1 MTAPFGVVALIAAR
15 NEAGRIGDTVR
26 AAATIPH
33 VDRIYV
39 VENGSTDRTV
49 QEARE
54 AGAWVLTAPGGM
66 GKGQALE
73 GALRRV
79 SAEVY
84 LLLDGDLGSSAKEAA
99 LLLEPVLGGRADL
112 TVGAFPRDARH
123 GGFGIVKRASRWLIA
138 ALTNVEP
145 QEPMSGQRA
154 MTRRVADSV
163 RPLAGGFGIEVAMT
177 IDALRLGFRFLEV
190 PVNMEHRYTGRDL
203 SGFAHR
209 GRQGWDMLRAWL
221 PRALRIR

>member
-1 MTAPFGVVALIAAR
+1 MSELGVVALIAAR
-15 NEAGRIGDTVR
+15 NEADRIGDTVR
-26 AAATIPH
+26 AVATIPQ
-33 VDRIYV
+33 VERIYV

-49 QEARE
+49 DEARA

-66 GKGQALE
+66 GKGDALE
-73 GALRRV
+73 GAMHRV
-79 SAEVY
+79 RGRVY

-112 TVGAFPRDARH
+112 TVGTFPRDARH
-123 GGFGIVKRASRWLIA
+123 GGFGIVKRASRWLIS

-154 MTRRVADSV
+154 LTARVADSV
-163 RPLAGGFGIEVAMT
+163 RPLAGGFGVEVAMT
-177 IDALRLGFRFLEV
+177 IDALRLGFRFQEV

-209 GRQGWDMLRAWL
+209 GRQGWDILRAWA